1 MMFLAQKCPGSSP
14 GGSAEIVFTSP
25 YLDQISPLGL
35 INKLVLSIQR
45 DLAAPGQLR
54 SVPYGITAP
63 GQLRSVPYGRID
75 PQATVEIDFAGTEA
89 AMSELAAQ
97 QGIDFDRLVDEAAE
111 HFQDAAVRPRQVAL
125 TQEEIGSLTDDDG
138 RAIAG
143 L

>member
-1 MMFLAQKCPGSSP
+1 MMLFAQKYPGSSP
-14 GGSAEIVFTSP
+14 GGSAEIVFTLP

-54 SVPYGITAP
+54 SVPYG
-63 GQLRSVPYGRID
+63 RID

-89 AMSELAAQ
+89 AMRELAAQ
-97 QGIDFDRLVDEAAE
+97 QGIDFDGLVNEAAE
-111 HFQDAAVRPRQVAL
+111 HFQGAAVRPRQVAL
-125 TQEEIGSLTDDDG
+125 TQEEIESLTDDDG